1 MGKFEDVHE
10 YLTKI
15 TPPRTL
21 VLKEMEAYAKEEDFP
36 IIGPLVGRLL
46 YQLAHLTKARRIL
59 ELGSGYGYSAFWFSM
74 AAGAKGHITMTDG
87 NKENK
92 KKAMDYFKR
101 AGLKSQF
108 DFFVGDSLK
117 TIKKLSG
124 PYDIILNDIDKQ
136 DYPKTIDLA
145 APHLKKGGLFI
156 TDNLVW
162 DGKVYGRNPDA
173 ATKGILEFTDKLY
186 KDNRFFTTIVPI
198 RDGVA
203 IALKL

>member
-15 TPPRTL
+15 TPPRTTI
-21 VLKEMEAYAKEEDFP
+21 LKEMEEYAKEQDFP

-59 ELGSGYGYSAFWFSM
+59 ELGSGYGYSAFWFSI

-87 NKENK
+87 KKENK
-92 KKAMDYFKR
+92 RMAMDFFKR
-101 AGLKSQF
+101 AGLRSQF
-108 DFFVGDSLK
+108 DFLVGDSLK
-117 TIKKLSG
+117 AIKKLSG

-136 DYPKTIDLA
+136 DYPQTIDLA
-145 APHLKKGGLFI
+145 APRLKRGGLFI
-156 TDNLVW
+156 SDNLIW
-162 DGKVYGRNPDA
+162 DGKVCTRNADA
-173 ATKGILEFTDKLY
+173 ATKGILEFTDMLY

>member
-1 MGKFEDVHE
+1 MGMFEDVHN
-10 YLTKI
+10 YLEKV
-15 TPPRTL
+15 TPLRTPI
-21 VLKEMEAYAKEEDFP
+21 LKEMEEYAKENDFP

-46 YQLAHLTKARRIL
+46 YQLAELTKARRIL

-74 AAGAKGHITMTDG
+74 SAGARGHITMTDAD
-87 NKENK
+87 KSNK
-92 KKAMDYFKR
+92 KMAMDFFKR

-108 DFFVGDSLK
+108 DYMVGDSLK
-117 TIKKLSG
+117 SIKKLSG

-145 APHLKKGGLFI
+145 APRLKKGGLFI
-156 TDNLVW
+156 TDNLIW
-162 DGKVYGRNPDA
+162 GGDVYTRNSDA
-173 ATKGILEFTDKLY
+173 STKGIREFTDKLY
-186 KDNRFFTTIVPI
+186 KDNRFFTTIVPL